1 MADETVRKQM
11 GEWRLERCLGHSHC
25 SEVYLATHRSESDG
39 TTQSYVVKV
48 ATPHAS
54 KWSRLMLRQ
63 ERRVLSKLAHPNI
76 VSLLGSGNERGVD
89 FLVLP
94 YLDGVLAPGGS
105 QPQIAPDQYSRLAWI
120 TRQMVSGLR
129 AIHEKG
135 WCHGDLKPD
144 HLSID
149 RHFHVTLLDF
159 GMSLPLFQRTSDTFS
174 DWIESEAGD
183 EAKRSEIP
191 LWGSPVYMSPEAFLK
206 NALIEP
212 ARDIY
217 ALGCILYL
225 WITGQRPFYAKSL
238 SGWKKSHL
246 SQRPKH
252 PRVWVPELPDQ
263 IARILMS
270 MLAKQPSR
278 RPGLSEI
285 EEAFGRLEVESFG
298 KWLPADTVRR
308 VA

>member
-1 MADETVRKQM
+1 MADAIVRKQL
-11 GEWRLERCLGHSHC
+11 GEWQLQRCLGHSHC
-25 SEVYLATHRSESDG
+25 SEVYLATHRSEFDG
-39 TTQSYVVKV
+39 TSQSYVVKV
-48 ATPHAS
+48 ATSHAS
-54 KWSRLMLRQ
+54 KWSRLTLRQ

-76 VSLLGSGNERGVD
+76 VSLLGSGTERGVD

-105 QPQIAPDQYSRLAWI
+105 QPRIAPAQYGRLAWI

-129 AIHEKG
+129 AIHEEG

-149 RHFHVTLLDF
+149 RNFHVTLLDF
-159 GMSLPLFQRTSDTFS
+159 GMALPLFQRTSDMFS
-174 DWIESEAGD
+174 DWIESEAVHD
-183 EAKRSEIP
+183 AKCNEVP
-191 LWGSPVYMSPEAFLK
+191 VWGSPVYMPPEAFLK

-212 ARDIY
+212 SRDVY
-217 ALGCILYL
+217 SLGCMLYL

-238 SGWKKSHL
+238 SDWKKSHL
-246 SQRPKH
+246 SQRPKD
-252 PRVWVPELPDQ
+252 PQVWVPELPDQ
-263 IARILMS
+263 IAKILMD
-270 MLAKQPSR
+270 MLAKHPSR

-298 KWLPADTVRR
+298 NWLPTETAGR